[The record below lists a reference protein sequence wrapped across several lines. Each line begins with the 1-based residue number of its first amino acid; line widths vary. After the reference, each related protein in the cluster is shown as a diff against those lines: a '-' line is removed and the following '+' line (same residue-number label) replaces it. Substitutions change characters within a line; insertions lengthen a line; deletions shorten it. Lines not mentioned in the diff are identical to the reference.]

1 MDRQIE
7 EVEKEESK
15 RADRPAHL
23 MCRTWLWG
31 LAGFLGCAY
40 FAWVSFAHVKR
51 NGYDWP
57 HDAWTAATYL
67 VWIVLLAV
75 VARETRCVRERVFF
89 GALVINFL
97 IGFGLTL
104 WRSVPTAD
112 VRPAR
117 LGTGALWALGALAS
131 LTTVG
136 RSQKAEVR

>member
-40 FAWVSFAHVKR
+40 FAWVSFAHITR
-51 NGYDWP
+51 NEYDWP